1 MKVVLRKD
9 VPTLGKAGE
18 LKEVADGYGANYLI
32 PRGLASPASKTAV
45 RNVEAKQAASA
56 RRQTRETEEHR
67 ELADRI
73 GATSVTVKARTG
85 EQGRLYGSVT
95 SADIAEALAKALG
108 NSELDKRTIDLDEPI
123 RHLGEYKVKVHVA
136 PQLTATLTVV
146 VEADA

>member
-9 VPTLGKAGE
+9 VPSLGKAGE

-32 PRGLASPASKTAV
+32 PRGLASPASKTAI
-45 RNVEAKQAASA
+45 RNVEAQQAANT
-56 RRQTRETEEHR
+56 RRQTRLDEEHR

-73 GATSVTVKARTG
+73 GKTPVTVKARTG
-85 EQGRLYGSVT
+85 DQGRLYGSVT
-95 SADIAEALAKALG
+95 SADIADALAKTLG
-108 NSELDKRTIDLDEPI
+108 SNEIEKRSIDLDEPI
-123 RHLGEYKVKVHVA
+123 RQLGEHKVKVHVA